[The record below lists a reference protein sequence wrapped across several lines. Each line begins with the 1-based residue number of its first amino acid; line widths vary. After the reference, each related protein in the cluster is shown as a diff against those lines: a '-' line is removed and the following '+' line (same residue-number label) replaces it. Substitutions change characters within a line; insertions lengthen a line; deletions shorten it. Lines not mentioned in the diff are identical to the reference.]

1 MVCMKY
7 VIALLAVAGIVFSSL
22 ALHVHYMDPTAAPPC
37 AVSARFDCGT
47 VNHSNFAVFPPYTL
61 DDRDDNGNLHPK
73 GMHIPVAT
81 IGIIGYS
88 LILIAALAGRMRLV
102 LELSRIGFF
111 CAAMLSYIEEY
122 IITKWCIYC
131 LWSQCIITAILLLSI
146 VAVLLKR
153 RRRAES
159 MVTVLASED

>member
-1 MVCMKY
+1 MKY
-7 VIALLAVAGIVFSSL
+7 LIALLAIAGIVVSSL
-22 ALHVHYMDPTAAPPC
+22 ALHVHYMDPTAEPPC
-37 AVSARFDCGT
+37 AVTARFDCGI
-47 VNHSNFAVFPPYTL
+47 VNHSKFSVFPPYTL
-61 DDRDDNGNLHPK
+61 DDLDENGNLRPR
-73 GMHIPVAT
+73 GLHIPVAT
-81 IGIIGYS
+81 VGIIGYV
-88 LILIAALAGRMRLV
+88 LILIAALAGRMRIV

-146 VAVLLKR
+146 AAVLLKR

-159 MVTVLASED
+159 MVAVLAAEE